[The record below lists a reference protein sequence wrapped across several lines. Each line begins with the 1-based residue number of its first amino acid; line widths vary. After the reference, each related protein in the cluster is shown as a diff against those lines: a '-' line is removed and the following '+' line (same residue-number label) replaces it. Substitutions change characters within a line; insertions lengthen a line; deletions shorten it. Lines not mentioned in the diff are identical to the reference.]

1 MVDFVIPALIGL
13 FLLFGPWIF
22 IIILFNRAKKIR
34 FEIQSLRQE
43 IRREHSDQTIAA
55 EAPTALPPEQEPKA
69 EETEE
74 PKEAEPG
81 EAEKPEAVAEEEVEA
96 AAPAPEEETVT
107 PAATAGPWAAAEAA
121 GAPAAVAATATEDLE
136 KTLASRWLIWLG
148 AVAISLAGVFLT
160 AYVIEQGWLGPTTRI
175 VLGFALGIA
184 LTLAGEW
191 IRRRPF
197 EQAIATVRPDYV
209 PLALSSAGIFTMY
222 ASIYVGNALYALY
235 TPLFAFLLLAIIGL
249 GAVALSLLQGWFV
262 AFLGL
267 LGSFLTPLL
276 VPSEAPSA
284 WTLFPYL
291 LTVLAASMAVV
302 RYKAWWLLGYA
313 SLVCATVWC
322 LYWLSVVYASSD
334 AAVIGIYILAVC
346 AVFQLVRFGYP
357 ESGQPIATQPDA
369 IRQDIQRLHPGEQA
383 GWAGFLAAALMLF
396 ALVRADNYGI
406 AALAALFAFTLG
418 SLWTARRNVAFDL
431 VFVLAALLVLLL
443 FASWHIFEIADT
455 AAWMAPE
462 ITEFGQPR
470 GPILP
475 PALQTYSVAAIVFGG
490 LFGIGGFVALW
501 GVRRVSIFAGTSAF
515 VPVLVFA
522 IAYWRFLEFG
532 HDLRWAAIALVLAL
546 VALLAA
552 GVVEKYRDREK
563 LRVALGLYAA
573 AVVAF
578 ISLGLAMTLEEAW
591 LSVALSLQLPALAW
605 IHGRLKVDLLRAIAA
620 VVAAIVLVRLVL
632 NENVYDYAIDR
643 GGLFN
648 WILYGYG
655 VPCVAFFFAARAFAK
670 SANDALVA
678 VLETGAL
685 VFGVLLVSYEIRFW
699 VTGSL
704 DASYDSLL
712 EQSLQSIAWLAIGT
726 GLLVR
731 GEKIRIS
738 TVPVLTAGAYLLLAI
753 AAAQVLALQVASNNP
768 LIWASTSVGRWPLL
782 DLLLLAYLVPACFAF
797 ALVPAFNKR
806 GEARLAN
813 ISGVIGLFLLLVFIS
828 LEVKHWFQGEY
839 LNWRFES
846 DAENYAISV
855 AWLVY
860 ALALL
865 AGGIFFRKTALR
877 YGSLAVLLI
886 TVLKVFLG
894 DMGGLTGLYRVASFL
909 GLGLCL
915 VGIGYLY
922 QRFVFAD
929 TAQAA
934 AGGQAG
940 EEGKSEDKPGT
951 A

>member
-1 MVDFVIPALIGL
+1 MVDFVVPALIGL
-13 FLLFGPWIF
+13 FLVFGPWVF

-43 IRREHSDQTIAA
+43 IRRERSDQAIAA
-55 EAPTALPPEQEPKA
+55 EAPAASPAEPPSGEAEEDVPAAAAAQEEPKA
-69 EETEE
+69 EEIEG

-81 EAEKPEAVAEEEVEA
+81 EPEA
-96 AAPAPEEETVT
+96 APEEEAIT
-107 PAATAGPWAAAEAA
+107 PGATAGPWAAAAAA
-121 GAPAAVAATATEDLE
+121 GAPAAVAARVTEDLE

-160 AYVIEQGWLGPTTRI
+160 AYAIEEGWLGPTTRI
-175 VLGFALGIA
+175 ILGFSFGLG

-191 IRRRPF
+191 VRRRPF
-197 EQAIATVRPDYV
+197 EQAIATIRPDYV
-209 PLALSSAGIFTMY
+209 PLALSAAGIFTMY
-222 ASIYVGNALYALY
+222 ASIYVGSALYALY
-235 TPLFAFLLLAIIGL
+235 PTLFAFLLLAAIGL
-249 GAVALSLLQGWFV
+249 GAVALSLLQGWFI
-262 AFLGL
+262 ALLGL

-291 LTVLAASMAVV
+291 LAVLAASMAVV

-313 SLVCATVWC
+313 SLFCATAWC
-322 LYWLSVVYASSD
+322 LFWLFDGYAPPDSAVV
-334 AAVIGIYILAVC
+334 GIYVLAVC
-346 AVFQLVRFGYP
+346 VLFQLVSFGYP
-357 ESGQPIATQPDA
+357 ESQQPIA
-369 IRQDIQRLHPGEQA
+369 IRQDIERLHPGEQV
-383 GWAGFLAAALMLF
+383 GWTGFLAAALMLF
-396 ALVRADNYGI
+396 ALVRADNYGMT
-406 AALAALFAFTLG
+406 ALVMLGVFALG
-418 SLWTARRNVAFDL
+418 GLWTARQKVVFDL
-431 VFVLAALLVLLL
+431 VFVLSAVLVILL
-443 FASWHIFEIADT
+443 FAAWHIVEIADT
-455 AAWMAPE
+455 GTWMAPE
-462 ITEFGQPR
+462 ITEFGQLR

-475 PALQTYSVAAIVFGG
+475 PELQTYSLAGIVFGA

-501 GVRRVSIFAGTSAF
+501 GVRRVSVFAGVSAF

-532 HDLRWAAIALVLAL
+532 HDMRWAAIALVLAL

-552 GVVEKYRDREK
+552 GVVEKYRDREE
-563 LRVALGLYAA
+563 LRIALGLYAA

-591 LSVALSLQLPALAW
+591 LTVALSLQLPALAW

-620 VVAAIVLVRLVL
+620 VVVAIVLVRLVL

-643 GGLFN
+643 DGLFN

-655 VPCVAFFFAARAFAK
+655 VPCVAFFWSARAFSK
-670 SANDALVA
+670 GTNDMLVA
-678 VLETGAL
+678 ALETGAL
-685 VFGVLLVSYEIRFW
+685 VFGVLLASYEIRFW

-704 DASYDSLL
+704 DAPYDSFL
-712 EQSLQSIAWLAIGT
+712 EQSLQSIAWLAIGY

-731 GEKIRIS
+731 GEKIRVS
-738 TVPVLTAGAYLLLAI
+738 TVPVLRAGAYLLLII
-753 AAAQVLALQVASNNP
+753 AAAQVLLLQVVSNNP
-768 LIWASTSVGRWPLL
+768 LIWASTSVGQWPVL

-797 ALVPAFNKR
+797 ALVPAFNAR
-806 GEARLAN
+806 GKGRLAN
-813 ISGVIGLFLLLVFIS
+813 ISGVTGLFLLLVFIS
-828 LEVKHWFQGEY
+828 FEVKHWFQGEY

-915 VGIGYLY
+915 VGIGYVY

-934 AGGQAG
+934 V
-940 EEGKSEDKPGT
+940 EGKAEEEEKTEDNLGN

>member
-1 MVDFVIPALIGL
+1 MTDFVVPALIGL
-13 FLLFGPWIF
+13 FLVFGPWVF
-22 IIILFNRAKKIR
+22 IVILFNRTKKIR
-34 FEIQSLRQE
+34 SEIQSLRE
-43 IRREHSDQTIAA
+43 DVRREQSGQVVAAAAAPFEPQIA
-55 EAPTALPPEQEPKA
+55 EADESVPDVEAAKPEPKA
-69 EETEE
+69 EDTEE
-74 PKEAEPG
+74 AD
-81 EAEKPEAVAEEEVEA
+81 
-96 AAPAPEEETVT
+96 APAPEKEEIAPTS
-107 PAATAGPWAAAEAA
+107 AAAGPWAAAETA
-121 GAPAAVAATATEDLE
+121 GAPATVSTKTTEDLE

-160 AYVIEQGWLGPTTRI
+160 AYAIEEGWLGPTTRI
-175 VLGFALGIA
+175 ILGFAFGLG

-191 IRRRPF
+191 VRRRPF
-197 EQAIATVRPDYV
+197 EQAIATIRPDYV

-222 ASIYVGNALYALY
+222 ASIYVGSALYALY
-235 TPLFAFLLLAIIGL
+235 PTLFAFLLLAAIGL
-249 GAVALSLLQGWFV
+249 SAVALSLLQGWFI
-262 AFLGL
+262 ALLGL

-276 VPSEAPSA
+276 IPSDAPSA

-291 LTVLAASMAVV
+291 LAVLAASMAVV
-302 RYKAWWLLGYA
+302 RYRAWWLLGYA
-313 SLVCATVWC
+313 SLFCATAWC
-322 LYWLSVVYASSD
+322 LFWLSDGYAPPDMVV
-334 AAVIGIYILAVC
+334 VGIYILAVC
-346 AVFQLVRFGYP
+346 AIFQLVRFGYP
-357 ESGQPIATQPDA
+357 ESEQLIATLP
-369 IRQDIQRLHPGEQA
+369 INMREDIQKLHPGEQV

-396 ALVRADNYGI
+396 AFVRADNYGI
-406 AALAALFAFTLG
+406 TTLIALGAFTLG

-431 VFVLAALLVLLL
+431 IFVLAALLVLLL
-443 FASWHIFEIADT
+443 FASWHIVEIADIAT
-455 AAWMAPE
+455 WMAPE
-462 ITEFGQPR
+462 ITEFGQRR

-475 PALQTYSVAAIVFGG
+475 PELQTYTVAAIVFGA
-490 LFGIGGFVALW
+490 LFGIGGFVAFW
-501 GVRRVSIFAGTSAF
+501 GVQRVSIFAGTSAI
-515 VPVLVFA
+515 VPVLLFA

-532 HDLRWAAIALVLAL
+532 HDLRWAGIALVLAL

-591 LSVALSLQLPALAW
+591 LTVALSLQLPALAW

-620 VVAAIVLVRLVL
+620 AVVAIVLVRLVL
-632 NENVYDYAIDR
+632 NENVYDYAINRD
-643 GGLFN
+643 GLFN

-655 VPCVAFFFAARAFAK
+655 VPCVAFFWSARAFSK
-670 SANDALVA
+670 SANDMLVA
-678 VLETGAL
+678 ALETGAL
-685 VFGVLLVSYEIRFW
+685 VFGVLLASYEIRFW

-704 DASYDSLL
+704 DAPYDSLL
-712 EQSLQSIAWLAIGT
+712 EQSLQSIAWLAIGY
-726 GLLVR
+726 GLLMH
-731 GEKIRIS
+731 GERIRVS
-738 TVPVLTAGAYLLLAI
+738 TLPVLTAGARLLLII
-753 AAAQVLALQVASNNP
+753 AAAQVLLLQVVSNNP
-768 LIWASTSVGRWPLL
+768 LIWASTSVGQWPVL
-782 DLLLLAYLVPACFAF
+782 DILLLAYLVPACFAF
-797 ALVPAFNKR
+797 ALVPAFNAR

-813 ISGVIGLFLLLVFIS
+813 IAGVTGLFLLLVFIS

-922 QRFVFAD
+922 QRFVFTD

-934 AGGQAG
+934 V
-940 EEGKSEDKPGT
+940 EGKTEDNPGN